1 MKPVALAAAMATTAV
16 ALAASP
22 IAGAADTRFGHRGLE
37 DAELQVG
44 FVLETKNDEPKKVK
58 KFEFVGLTMPCD
70 QGTVVLDNSGNPFPT
85 MKINDD
91 GEFGEKFNG
100 PNSAGTERYDVRG
113 DVKQKGKR
121 VEGTLRARGTFIAG
135 DGSVLTN
142 CDSGKTEWV
151 AKRN

>member
-1 MKPVALAAAMATTAV
+1 MKRHVLAAAVATTAIALV
-16 ALAASP
+16 AP
-22 IAGAADTRFGHRGLE
+22 PVAGAAEIRFEQRGLA
-37 DAELQVG
+37 DAELEVG
-44 FVLETKNDEPKKVK
+44 FTLLTKNDEPKKVK
-58 KFEFVGLTMPCD
+58 DFEFIGLTMVCD
-70 QGTVVLDNSGNPFPT
+70 QGTVVLDNVGNPFQT

-91 GEFGEKFNG
+91 GKFGEKFNG

-113 DVKQKGKR
+113 DVKKKGKR
-121 VEGTLRARGTFIAG
+121 VEGTLRASGTFLAG